1 MEAVKPCATMRPM
14 RQIKHPALDQIEL
27 TDLMH
32 ALSDPAR
39 IEIVRCLARERRPLT
54 CNEIDLDRPKSSMSH
69 HFKIL
74 RGAGL
79 IRTEA
84 RGNEHYNTL
93 RTAELEHK
101 FPGLV
106 KTLLKLIAGP

>member
-1 MEAVKPCATMRPM
+1 VRE
-14 RQIKHPALDQIEL
+14 IKHPQLEQIEL

-39 IEIVRCLARERRPLT
+39 VEIVRCMARERRPLT
-54 CNEIDLDRPKSSMSH
+54 CSDLDLDRPKSSMSH

-74 RGAGL
+74 RAAGL
-79 IRTEA
+79 IETRIE
-84 RGNEHYNTL
+84 GKEHLNTL
-93 RTAELEHK
+93 RTAELEKK

-106 KTLLKLIAGP
+106 KALLRVILES

>member
-1 MEAVKPCATMRPM
+1 MRPI
-14 RQIKHPALDQIEL
+14 QHPTLDQIEL

-39 IEIVRCLARERRPLT
+39 VEIVRCLARERRPMT
-54 CNEIDLDRPKSSMSH
+54 CNEITADRPKSSMSH

-74 RGAGL
+74 RSAGL
-79 IRTEA
+79 IETQI
-84 RGNEHYNTL
+84 RGKEHFNAL
-93 RTAELEHK
+93 RTDELEQK

-106 KTLLKLIAGP
+106 KTLLRLMLAA